1 MWLRGY
7 VDENLQARNILANP
21 FGDKAEKEEYLNHLS
36 DSNPELYMQIVLGWT
51 ENIANIL
58 RVTAEE

>member
-21 FGDKAEKEEYLNHLS
+21 FGDAAEKQEYLDHLNN
-36 DSNPELYMQIVLGWT
+36 SNPELYLQIVLGGT

-58 RVTAEE
+58 RVTEG